1 MKLATAT
8 VAATST
14 ATTTTSSEVWYQKSI
29 NKAPAAKP
37 TALTNFNGSI

>member
-1 MKLATAT
+1 MKLATATAT

-14 ATTTTSSEVWYQKSI
+14 ATTTSSEVWYQKSI

-37 TALTNFNGSI
+37 TALTNFNGI